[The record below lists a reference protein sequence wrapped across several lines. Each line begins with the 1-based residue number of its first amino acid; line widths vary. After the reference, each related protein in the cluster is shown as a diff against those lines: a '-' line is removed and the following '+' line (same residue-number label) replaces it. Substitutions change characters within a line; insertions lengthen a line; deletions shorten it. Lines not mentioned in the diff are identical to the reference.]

1 MTFLVAAAA
10 FWASA
15 RWLGAGARALA
26 TYIAGHAVLL
36 WGLMLEVTGWAERTA
51 APQNLTNLESTSI
64 SILMAVYALVLVA
77 AGVVTRTL
85 INRVLG
91 LGLIGLVVAKLYL
104 YDVWLL
110 VRIYRIAA
118 FAILG
123 ALLFIT
129 SYLYSR
135 YREKIEAWWK
145 DDKAPS

>member
-1 MTFLVAAAA
+1 V
-10 FWASA
+10 
-15 RWLGAGARALA
+15 
-26 TYIAGHAVLL
+26 

-51 APQNLTNLESTSI
+51 TPENVTNLESTSI
-64 SILMAVYALVLVA
+64 SILMAVYALVLVV

-118 FAILG
+118 FAVLG
-123 ALLFIT
+123 ALLLIT

-135 YREKIEAWWK
+135 YKEKIETWWN
-145 DDKAPS
+145 DDKALS